1 MRIVIVGAGEVGS
14 HLAKLLSRENQDIIV
29 VDRDHEKLDK
39 LDANYNLMTSVGSP
53 TSFRDLAAAGVNEDC
68 DLLIAVTPFENT
80 NLVACAIG
88 KRLGATKTVARI
100 DNYEFLSNSG
110 REFFSSIGVDH
121 LIYPEDLAAQEIV
134 TALRRPWV
142 RNWYELHDGQL
153 IILSVRVR
161 EGAEIIGKKLRDI
174 TYGQHNYHVSAIKR
188 RHDTLIPGGEDV
200 VRDNDIL
207 FFTTTRDYVDEI
219 RQLCGK
225 RDYRIQKVMIMG
237 GGRIAVR
244 LAHMASDRWEM
255 TIIEEN
261 AEVCRRL
268 PEKCSGCDVNIIH
281 GDARNNDTLR
291 EEGLEGMDA
300 FVALTDFS
308 ESNILGCL
316 TAKEFGVSKTVAEV
330 ENIQFI
336 SEAEGL
342 NIGSIINKKLL
353 ASSKIFQVLLASDEN
368 TSKFLTLADAEIAE
382 LEAREGSKI
391 TQAPVMDLRLS
402 KEMTIAGLIRGGEGM
417 LVSGRTRIQP
427 GDHVV
432 VFCLAGHIHKI
443 ERLFN

>member
-29 VDRDHEKLDK
+29 VDRDSDKLDK
-39 LDANYNLMTSVGSP
+39 LDANYNLMTCVGSP
-53 TSFRDLAAAGVNEDC
+53 TSFSGLAAAGVNEDC

-100 DNYEFLSNSG
+100 DNYEFLSPSG
-110 REFFSSIGVDH
+110 REFFNSIGVDH
-121 LIYPEDLAAQEIV
+121 LIYPEDLAAKEIV

-161 EGAEIIGKKLRDI
+161 NGAEIIGRKLRDI
-174 TYGQHNYHVSAIKR
+174 TSSQHNYHVSAIKR

-219 RQLCGK
+219 RQVCGK
-225 RDYRIQKVMIMG
+225 RDYKIKKIMIMG

-244 LAHMASDRWEM
+244 LAHMASERWEM

-268 PEKCSGCDVNIIH
+268 PERCSGCDVNIIH

-291 EEGLEGMDA
+291 EEGIGGMDA

-308 ESNILGCL
+308 ETNILGCL

-336 SEAEGL
+336 SEAEAL

-391 TQAPVMDLRLS
+391 TQAPVMDLKLS
-402 KEMTIAGLIRGGEGM
+402 REMTIAGLIRDGEGM
-417 LVSGRTRIQP
+417 LVSGRTQIQP

-432 VFCLAGHIHKI
+432 VFCLSGHIHKI
-443 ERLFN
+443 EQLFS

>member
-29 VDRDHEKLDK
+29 VDRDNEKLDK

-88 KRLGATKTVARI
+88 KKLGATKTVARI
-100 DNYEFLSNSG
+100 DNYEFLSASG
-110 REFFSSIGVDH
+110 REFFNSIGVDH
-121 LIYPEDLAAQEIV
+121 LIYPEDLAAKEIV

-161 EGAEIIGKKLRDI
+161 NGAEIIGRKLRDI
-174 TYGQHNYHVSAIKR
+174 TSSQHNYHVSAIKR

-219 RQLCGK
+219 RQICGK
-225 RDYRIQKVMIMG
+225 RDYKIEKIMIMG

-268 PEKCSGCDVNIIH
+268 PERCSGCNVNIIH
-281 GDARNNDTLR
+281 GDARNNETLR

-336 SEAEGL
+336 SEAEAL

-391 TQAPVMDLRLS
+391 TQAPVMDLKLS
-402 KEMTIAGLIRGGEGM
+402 KEMTIAGLIRDGEGM
-417 LVSGRTRIQP
+417 LVGGRTQIQP

-432 VFCLAGHIHKI
+432 VFCLSGHIHKI
-443 ERLFN
+443 ERLFS